1 MRLKELSYS
10 MKVGLPDYSS
20 KGLALTAELESS
32 DDIAGCYR
40 KLKEVVESNLNGAP
54 SASPDSN
61 SSESSKQ
68 NKKGTGSTQGNGAP
82 MTDPQ
87 KQYIFRLLADQGIE
101 GDVAHELLKESFGV
115 NVLTDV
121 TKAQASSKI
130 EELLKGSEG
139 A

>member
-54 SASPDSN
+54 SASSTQDSPN
-61 SSESSKQ
+61 HM
-68 NKKGTGSTQGNGAP
+68 KGTGPSQGNGAP

-101 GDVAHELLKESFGV
+101 GDAAHELLKESFSV
-115 NVLTDV
+115 KVLTDV